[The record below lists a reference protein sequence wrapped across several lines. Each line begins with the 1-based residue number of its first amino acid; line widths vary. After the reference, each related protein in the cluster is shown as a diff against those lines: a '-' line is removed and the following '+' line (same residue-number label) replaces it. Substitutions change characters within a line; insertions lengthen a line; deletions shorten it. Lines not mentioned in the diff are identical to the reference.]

1 MSQSLLLQPDR
12 TFVEELIASGGGDLK
27 KCYQCATCSV
37 VCELSNARAPF
48 PRKEMIWAQWGL
60 KDRLIA
66 DPDAWLCHQCNDCSA
81 RCPRGARPGD
91 VMAAVRQKSVEHHA
105 VPQFLARAVNQ
116 VRFYPLLLVLVPA
129 VLLAAALILRGPLES
144 ILPVGEPHEG
154 AFYAD
159 FFPHWLLIG
168 FFSSFTLLSFVGLVA
183 GLVRFWRGMA
193 ASDWA
198 DGGGPVMGMAA
209 SVWST
214 MKSVLLHDRFGKCT
228 ERASRRSS
236 HLMAF
241 YGFMA
246 LFVVTVWAT
255 MDLYLFP
262 QLGIESRYP
271 FDLLHPMKIV
281 ANVGGIVLV
290 IGCVKAIVD
299 RLQSRT
305 TGFSSSFDWTFVWL
319 LLAVGA
325 TGFVTEV
332 FRFVVDPTQL
342 GAMEYTAYS
351 IYFVHLIL
359 VFGLLVYLP
368 YSKFAH
374 IFYRTVAMIFA
385 EYSGRTREVGGAEL
399 PAATAAKLIAE
410 S

>member
-1 MSQSLLLQPDR
+1 MSQALLLQPDR
-12 TFVEELIASGGGDLK
+12 SFVEELIGSGGGDLK

-60 KDRLIA
+60 KNRLVS
-66 DPDAWLCHQCNDCSA
+66 DPDAWLCHQCNDCSTK
-81 RCPRGARPGD
+81 CPRGARPGD
-91 VMAAVRQKSVEHHA
+91 VLAAVRQKSVEHHA
-105 VPQFLARAVNQ
+105 VPQFLARTVNQ
-116 VRFYPLLLVLVPA
+116 VRFYPFLLVLLPA
-129 VLLAAALILRGPLES
+129 VLLAAALVLREPLETV
-144 ILPVGEPHEG
+144 LPLGDPHEG

-168 FFSSFTLLSFVGLVA
+168 FFSSFTLLSFVGLVF

-193 ASDWA
+193 ASDRV
-198 DGGGPVMGMAA
+198 DGNEPVMGFAPSIMRT
-209 SVWST
+209 V
-214 MKSVLLHDRFGKCT
+214 KSVLLHDRFGKCT
-228 ERASRRSS
+228 EKASRRSS

-262 QLGIESRYP
+262 QLGVESAYP
-271 FDLLHPMKIV
+271 FGLLHPMKIV
-281 ANVGGIVLV
+281 ANVGGVLLV
-290 IGCVKAIVD
+290 IGCVKVIMD
-299 RLQSRT
+299 RLQSGT
-305 TGFSSSFDWTFVWL
+305 KSVSSSFDWTFVWL
-319 LLAVGA
+319 LLAVAA

-332 FRFVVDPTQL
+332 FRFVVNPTQL
-342 GAMEYTAYS
+342 GALEYTAYS

-374 IFYRTVAMIFA
+374 IFYRTVAMIYA
-385 EYSGRTREVGGAEL
+385 EYSGRTREVGRAELRAGAE
-399 PAATAAKLIAE
+399 PKLIAE